1 MKLTLISFLSVLIV
15 TNAQTQSIDSITLS
29 KLRLNFTVPDMPAF
43 KSLNTEPSNL
53 LKPSTPMAF
62 AVTIS
67 ELYQDRKFLLP
78 KAFALEISPSLLLNA
93 NKPPSQLKEYAR
105 RAVAN
110 SFRISIG
117 TSADSIL
124 NSSARN
130 LGVGFRISL
139 INKGDLATDTNAH
152 KKISPLLARFR
163 KNVRQISLLKF
174 ADLKGI
180 DRRGIDWDTLIFDHG
195 KNEKEFE
202 EYLANEEE
210 SSQKMFLEDFRKLKE
225 EYKKDNWNAT
235 KLDIALSILG
245 TSSDS
250 LFGNLKFNRAD
261 LWITWAQKIGNK
273 SQLLLGLNARSVNN
287 LTDTLDST
295 SNSSFSNISIP
306 ARFLIGTNRVKGFA
320 EAQYSYLGEL
330 KHHKFFFSLG
340 AEVNIIDGVWV
351 NLTGG
356 FDDNTTL
363 KKSQF
368 ITNFNLKITLPEN
381 FKLF

>member
-1 MKLTLISFLSVLIV
+1 
-15 TNAQTQSIDSITLS
+15 
-29 KLRLNFTVPDMPAF
+29 MPAF

-78 KAFALEISPSLLLNA
+78 KAFALELSPSLLLNA
-93 NKPPSQLKEYAR
+93 NKPPTQLKEYAR

-110 SFRISIG
+110 SFRISLG
-117 TSADSIL
+117 TSADTIL
-124 NSSARN
+124 NSSSRN
-130 LGVGFRISL
+130 LGLGFRISL

-152 KKISPLLARFR
+152 KKISPLLEKFR
-163 KNVRQISLLKF
+163 KNVRRVSLAKF

-180 DRRGIDWDTLIFDHG
+180 DKTEVDWEFKITGNPVMKEEFD
-195 KNEKEFE
+195 K
-202 EYLANEEE
+202 YLADEEE
-210 SSQKMFLEDFRKLKE
+210 SSQKIFLEDFRKLKE
-225 EYKKDNWNAT
+225 EYKKENWNAT
-235 KLDIALSILG
+235 KLDIALAILG
-245 TSSDS
+245 TSADS
-250 LFGNLKFNRAD
+250 LFDNLKFNRAD
-261 LWITWAQKIGNK
+261 LWITWAQKIGK
-273 SQLLLGLNARSVNN
+273 KAQLLLGLNAQSVNN
-287 LTDTLDST
+287 LTDTSNSA

-306 ARFLIGTNRVKGFA
+306 ARFLMGTNRVKGFV

-330 KHHKFFFSLG
+330 KHNKFFFSLG

-356 FDDNTTL
+356 FDENTSL
-363 KKSQF
+363 KISKF
-368 ITNFNLKITLPEN
+368 IANFNLKITLPEN